1 MDNMQIVEFNNEED
15 CCEDEPEVGE
25 HEFAEVMQNVSGD
38 EFCRIVESEFT
49 PFVGQQFN
57 DIEEAVKFYKMY
69 ALACGFDVRR
79 YTTKKWR
86 DGTIKSKLLVC
97 NREGFTY
104 AKKVCKDKEIELFK
118 DTQEGEEIGEKQRRK
133 TKVRRIGCK
142 ARIRLLM
149 FNGVLLV
156 DRFHAGHNHELVE
169 VRDREF
175 QKLSRKLHKYHKE
188 LIVYNSRLKIGATR
202 TYKMCKEH
210 VNGFEN
216 IGASL
221 TDFKNFHR
229 NVKCYI
235 NERDGQLFIDR
246 FKSMAETHENFFFD
260 YEVDADGSLIRAIW
274 ADGIAR
280 RNYFVFGDAVENEH
294 YFDWVFKRF
303 LVAMGGKEP
312 EYIITD
318 QDAGIIKSVKNVF
331 KTARHRFCMWHI
343 MNKVPV
349 KYGGTTKDYPEF
361 IKKLNA
367 IIWDDELEPDEFDVR
382 WGEIMKE
389 HVVSKSAWFEEVYLK
404 RRQWV
409 MAHCRDLTMGS
420 VMRTTQRSESENS
433 FFKKFENNNGTLVE
447 FWMRFESA
455 IDQQRHTQKKS
466 DNDNRHTCPKMKT
479 QCPIERH
486 AARVYTHAVFD
497 EFQEEIEMSTN
508 GLDARGTYEATCSCR
523 KFERAGIIC
532 RHIIWIYSSNGVQSI
547 PESYVLRRWRKDAV
561 YDASDGKEIIDRKQI
576 EMTKLWSEIHETVGV
591 LRGKDKDDIETLSN
605 LIRDFREKLSP
616 SAEELTKQQEIEQL
630 LGCKASK
637 EITIL
642 PPKHAKNKGSG
653 KRMLSKK
660 AKAEALLSKPKRMC
674 NNCKQMAHHDKRNC
688 PNPFSEHPQQSIE
701 SSSDEDEDE
710 EEDDESSE

>member
-1 MDNMQIVEFNNEED
+1 MDNMHIVEFNNEQD
-15 CCEDEPEVGE
+15 CCEDEPEVEE
-25 HEFAEVMQNVSGD
+25 HEFAEVMQN
-38 EFCRIVESEFT
+38 
-49 PFVGQQFN
+49 
-57 DIEEAVKFYKMY
+57 
-69 ALACGFDVRR
+69 
-79 YTTKKWR
+79 
-86 DGTIKSKLLVC
+86 
-97 NREGFTY
+97 
-104 AKKVCKDKEIELFK
+104 
-118 DTQEGEEIGEKQRRK
+118 
-133 TKVRRIGCK
+133 
-142 ARIRLLM
+142 
-149 FNGVLLV
+149 
-156 DRFHAGHNHELVE
+156 
-169 VRDREF
+169 
-175 QKLSRKLHKYHKE
+175 
-188 LIVYNSRLKIGATR
+188 LKIGATR

-246 FKSMAETHENFFFD
+246 FKNMAETHENFFFD
-260 YEVDADGSLIRAIW
+260 YEVDADGSLIGAIW

-280 RNYFVFGDAVENEH
+280 RNYSVFGDAVSFDPTYSTNKYDMVFTPFTGIDNHKRSINFCGALLFRENED
-294 YFDWVFKRF
+294 YFDWVFKHF

-312 EYIITD
+312 KYIITD

-331 KTARHRFCMWHI
+331 KTARHHFCIWDI

-389 HVVSKSAWFEEVYLK
+389 HAVDKSAWFEEVYLK

-409 MAHCRDLTMGS
+409 MAHCRDLNMGS

-455 IDQQRHTQKKS
+455 IDQQRHTQKKT
-466 DNDNRHTCPKMKT
+466 DNDNRHTSPKMVT

-486 AARVYTHAVFD
+486 ATRVYTLVVFD
-497 EFQEEIEMSTN
+497 EFQEEIKMSTD
-508 GLDARGTYEATCSCR
+508 GLGARGFTVENEIELAKLKDRLRGRVFEVHFRPGTYEATCSCR

-547 PESYVLRRWRKDAV
+547 PKSYVVRRWRKDAV
-561 YDASDGKEIIDRKQI
+561 YDASDGKEIIDRKQM

-642 PPKHAKNKGSG
+642 PPKHAKNKRSG
-653 KRMLSKK
+653 KRMLSNKT
-660 AKAEALLSKPKRMC
+660 KAEALLSKQKRMC

-688 PNPFSEHPQQSIE
+688 PNPFSERPKQSIE

-710 EEDDESSE
+710 EEDDESSD